1 MNKKLN
7 KIEQINNIEDLKKI
21 HFGEDFVCN
30 KLNLIRGVYSFR
42 FLSTSYIFR
51 FFFDFLDTFFF
62 LKPLIFGD
70 LALSC
75 PLEGKIACDLLI
87 TFFLS

>member
-30 KLNLIRGVYSFR
+30 KLNLIRGVYSFQ

-51 FFFDFLDTFFF
+51 FFFFFFFFDFLDTFFF
-62 LKPLIFGD
+62 LKPLIFG
-70 LALSC
+70 
-75 PLEGKIACDLLI
+75 I
-87 TFFLS
+87 

>member
-51 FFFDFLDTFFF
+51 FFFDFIDTFFI
-62 LKPLIFGD
+62 LKPLIFG
-70 LALSC
+70 
-75 PLEGKIACDLLI
+75 I
-87 TFFLS
+87 